1 MRRGMITTAVAAA
14 AAASLLVTV
23 APSATAAKNG
33 YTDYHV
39 GNAKDI
45 VATMKGGTLLS
56 GGGIDD
62 PTAMRWLLGRGGG
75 TSKVKV
81 DVVVLDA
88 WGKDIY
94 SQPFLDW
101 GADSVDTYVI
111 TARAGADDPAVVDAI
126 NKAEVIWF
134 DGGDQSKY
142 IDLLTNTKAQT
153 AINDR
158 VRAGAAFGG
167 MSAGLAIQ
175 GGWIY
180 SAYNGS
186 ATSSAVLAN
195 PYDKDVTLSGQLF
208 DLPGMANV
216 VTDTHFEARD
226 RMGRLLGFLGRL
238 ETSMGAVKPRAIAV
252 DEDTSLGLDPSTGTL
267 QVFGVGTGAWL
278 LRTDNVDRSAMV
290 VQEKQPLTYGP
301 VSVTRLNTG
310 DTFTL
315 STWKGSG
322 TETYAIS
329 AVNGVVS
336 PGNPY

>member
-1 MRRGMITTAVAAA
+1 MRRGMLTTIVAVTAAA
-14 AAASLLVTV
+14 LAVTV

-39 GNAKDI
+39 GNAKDV
-45 VATMKGGTLLS
+45 VAKMKGGTLLS

-75 TSKVKV
+75 KV

-101 GADSVDTYVI
+101 GADSVDTFVI
-111 TARAGADDPAVVDAI
+111 TARDGANDPAVVDAI
-126 NKAEVIWF
+126 NKAEVIWL

-142 IDLLTNTKAQT
+142 IDLWNGT
-153 AINDR
+153 ALQSAVNAR
-158 VRAGAAFGG
+158 VKAGAAFGG
-167 MSAGLAIQ
+167 MSAGLAVQ

-195 PYDKDVTLSGQLF
+195 PYDKDVTLSGRLF
-208 DLPGMANV
+208 DLPWMTNII
-216 VTDTHFEARD
+216 TDTHFKVRD

-238 ETSMGAVKPRAIAV
+238 EKEPGITAVTPKAIAV
-252 DEDTSLGLDPSTGTL
+252 DEDTSLGLDPANGTV
-267 QVFGVGTGAWL
+267 QVFGVGAGAWMVSTDSVVT
-278 LRTDNVDRSAMV
+278 RTVEDGTALS
-290 VQEKQPLTYGP
+290 YGP
-301 VSVTRLNTG
+301 VSVTRLTPG
-310 DTFTL
+310 DSFNL
-315 STWKGSG
+315 STWKGTG
-322 TETYAIS
+322 TETYPLS
-329 AVNGVVS
+329 ATNGVLS
-336 PGNPY
+336 LANPY